1 MTITGEVPTIF
12 EFKFPMTED
21 NIKLKE
27 DFISFFSKY
36 GLTGIFTHQ
45 NSVRQPIKVDW
56 AMARGVAYAT
66 GVGGYQRTLLQ
77 FQEILKLN
85 QQSHEY
91 ERTMRQI
98 LLQSQGEFRVFMI
111 KIKDAMEV
119 IMNAPPNY
127 NTRLWQAV
135 YYTEE
140 GMNMPTQIRNG
151 RRV

>member
-1 MTITGEVPTIF
+1 MSSSGAAPTIF
-12 EFKFPMTED
+12 EFKFPDTED

-27 DFISFFSKY
+27 DFISFFTKY
-36 GLTGIFTHQ
+36 NLTAIFTDQ

-66 GVGGYQRTLLQ
+66 GAGGYQRTLLQ
-77 FQEILKLN
+77 FEELLKLN

-91 ERTMRQI
+91 ERVMRQI

-119 IMNAPPNY
+119 IMNAPANY

-135 YYTEE
+135 YYVEE
-140 GMNMPTQIRNG
+140 GMGMPTQIRNG

>member
-1 MTITGEVPTIF
+1 MAISGAAPTIF
-12 EFKFPMTED
+12 EFKFPDTED

-27 DFISFFSKY
+27 DFISFFTKY
-36 GLTGIFTHQ
+36 NLTAIFTHQ
-45 NSVRQPIKVDW
+45 NSVRRPIKVDW

-66 GVGGYQRTLLQ
+66 GAGDYQRTLLQ
-77 FQEILKLN
+77 FEEILKLN

-91 ERTMRQI
+91 ERVMRQI

-119 IMNAPPNY
+119 IMNAPANY

-135 YYTEE
+135 YYVEE